1 MGGAWKI
8 HYAGGADPK
17 VGAVVS
23 AACGA
28 WGGRWDLAAPVTRD
42 PQSVSCGACRRT
54 YLFRRAGETLS
65 DLVARGEITVR
76 PPADVRGQGGAR

>member
-1 MGGAWKI
+1 MGSARKI
-8 HYAGGADPK
+8 HYAGGADPRM
-17 VGAVVS
+17 GAVVS

-42 PQSVSCGACRRT
+42 PRSVSCGACRRT

-65 DLVARGEITVR
+65 DLVQEGVIKSVR
-76 PPADVRGQGGAR
+76 PPADVRGQ